1 MPYLVDGHNLI
12 PKIPGFSLE
21 DPDDELKLIRLL
33 QDYTRITQTS
43 LEVYFDQAPA
53 GYDKTRQMGRV
64 KVIFVSDKTIADE
77 MIIRRIKALGRS
89 AQNWT
94 VVTSDH
100 RIQADAKE
108 SRAIRLSS
116 EEFAQKIMSA
126 LEKSGGTPATDRDM
140 SADELDSWMKLFNQ
154 KK

>member
-12 PKIPGFSLE
+12 PKIPGFSLQ
-21 DPDDELKLIRLL
+21 DPDDELKLIKIL
-33 QDYTRITQTS
+33 QEYTRITQSS
-43 LEVYFDQAPA
+43 LEVYFDHAPA

-64 KVIFVSDKTIADE
+64 KAVFVSDKTIADE

-94 VVTSDH
+94 VVTSDR

-108 SRAIRLSS
+108 SRAARLSS
-116 EEFAQKIMSA
+116 EEFARHIMST
-126 LEKSGGTPATDRDM
+126 LEKSGVTTAVDRDM